1 MKTIRVQKNIAEPPI
16 TEEKRRIYDALK
28 TYRVKNGVGCFK
40 HLSDST
46 GGVVAVNTIANMYTG
61 VKVKNET
68 WFLVGEALDKLKEQE
83 PR

>member
-28 TYRVKNGVGCFK
+28 AYRTKHGVGCFK
-40 HLSDST
+40 NISEST
-46 GGVVAVNTIANMYTG
+46 GGAVAVNTIANMYTG

-68 WFLVGEALDKLKEQE
+68 WLLIGEALEKLREQE
-83 PR
+83 